1 MGPHAHGRI
10 SVNSGE
16 SQEKWT
22 HKRYVRAHG
31 GRRPD
36 FKGGGRER
44 ELFMEGFLEEP
55 LTKPRLPQAGAA
67 GHEEKG
73 EEMGA
78 LAEGREWP
86 SLCGVAAVHAE
97 AGQAGGA
104 RRGGEDGHRLECH
117 PLESVEPWKAVEQER
132 GMIPFINH
140 KVLCGSRGR
149 TRREGQWGHPGGL
162 PIPDQQ

>member
-67 GHEEKG
+67 GQEEKG
-73 EEMGA
+73 EGGDGGS
-78 LAEGREWP
+78 GRRT
-86 SLCGVAAVHAE
+86 GVAK
-97 AGQAGGA
+97 
-104 RRGGEDGHRLECH
+104 
-117 PLESVEPWKAVEQER
+117 P
-132 GMIPFINH
+132 M
-140 KVLCGSRGR
+140 
-149 TRREGQWGHPGGL
+149 
-162 PIPDQQ
+162 